1 MESAMKFHTT
11 LFHRFE
17 SDGVP
22 FAYVTPTAA
31 VVQLDDVTS
40 EIIDNFSD
48 PAGADPGAWLDSL
61 ELDRQPEV
69 KEAFDELAAMGML
82 RPVGAPA
89 APPAQKPP
97 MPYPLATLVLN
108 VTNKCNLSCTYCY
121 EYGEDRVSNQKKPD
135 GTPRLPMMTS
145 ETACKSVD
153 FLLKSSEGRNG
164 VSITFF
170 GGETLLNFGTIRD
183 ATEHAVRRGREL
195 GRLVAFS
202 LTTNATMLTD
212 EVIDFLVEHK
222 FGVNISIDGNKGDQD
237 RHRTFSSGRGSYDII
252 VPRVRKFLEKNRPQG
267 RPVGARVTLTAGM
280 APVQETFHHLIDEI
294 GFDSVG
300 FAPVTS
306 AEDREYALGK
316 GHMGK
321 ILADFETLAGQYV
334 EAALAG
340 KRHGFSNLHDLI
352 QEIHQGINKA
362 HPCGAGLGLMGVSTE
377 GELGLCHRFVE
388 SGEHGLG
395 NIEDGIDEEKRGEF
409 LKSTH
414 ISKKVPCHQCF
425 ARPHCSGGCYHE
437 AYVRYKDPAAP
448 NLHYCDWIRAW
459 TDLGL
464 RSYAAISQGNPE
476 FLRNYE
482 SGSVPPVP
490 VIEKDEV
497 IR

>member
-1 MESAMKFHTT
+1 
-11 LFHRFE
+11 
-17 SDGVP
+17 
-22 FAYVTPTAA
+22 
-31 VVQLDDVTS
+31 
-40 EIIDNFSD
+40 
-48 PAGADPGAWLDSL
+48 
-61 ELDRQPEV
+61 
-69 KEAFDELAAMGML
+69 
-82 RPVGAPA
+82 
-89 APPAQKPP
+89 
-97 MPYPLATLVLN
+97 
-108 VTNKCNLSCTYCY
+108 
-121 EYGEDRVSNQKKPD
+121 
-135 GTPRLPMMTS
+135 
-145 ETACKSVD
+145 
-153 FLLKSSEGRNG
+153 
-164 VSITFF
+164 
-170 GGETLLNFGTIRD
+170 
-183 ATEHAVRRGREL
+183 
-195 GRLVAFS
+195 
-202 LTTNATMLTD
+202 
-212 EVIDFLVEHK
+212 VIDFLVEHK

-306 AEDREYALGK
+306 AEDREYALGA